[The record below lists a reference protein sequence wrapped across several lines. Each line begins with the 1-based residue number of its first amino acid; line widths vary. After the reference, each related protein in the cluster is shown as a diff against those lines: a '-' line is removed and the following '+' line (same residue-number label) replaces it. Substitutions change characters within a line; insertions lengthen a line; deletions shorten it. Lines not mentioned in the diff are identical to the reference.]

1 MAKRKLAPSDGV
13 QIVHRGKF
21 DDLRLPRENYEELER
36 ARMFLGDMGTPT
48 NHTARPANRPAV
60 PNLRVLNSAYRSGS
74 TGSTTDP

>member
-1 MAKRKLAPSDGV
+1 MGV

-48 NHTARPANRPAV
+48 NQNGMTGEPT
-60 PNLRVLNSAYRSGS
+60 SGI
-74 TGSTTDP
+74 